1 MNSNLI
7 WFQLSDDSGHA
18 FRGTTAD
25 CVSSL
30 SPAHVV
36 AQFRD
41 EVKKKFADSHLK
53 GIAAANLKVYAN
65 KASFEA
71 GKNPLGVAAQIGQ
84 LGAADEDPIWVV
96 VPTTTNAPPVGT
108 RPSFYVLIFFN

>member
-18 FRGTTAD
+18 FRGTTAN

-30 SPAHVV
+30 LPTHVV
-36 AQFRD
+36 ALFRD
-41 EVKKKFADSHLK
+41 EVKKKYPNVLSSVDADM
-53 GIAAANLKVYAN
+53 LKVYAN
-65 KASFEA
+65 EASFEA
-71 GKNPLGVAAQIGQ
+71 GENPLGVATQIGQ
-84 LGAADEDPIWVV
+84 LGSTHEDPIWVV